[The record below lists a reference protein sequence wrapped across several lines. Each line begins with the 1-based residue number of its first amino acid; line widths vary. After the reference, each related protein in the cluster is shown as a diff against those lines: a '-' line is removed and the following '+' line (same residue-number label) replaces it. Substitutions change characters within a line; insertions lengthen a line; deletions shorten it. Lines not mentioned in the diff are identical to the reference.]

1 MSSGHFR
8 FRIYPWSSLR
18 MAILCNVGACT
29 AQSWLVDNHPGCYVS
44 TRNMDIVQYWKQA
57 IRWVVLWYAMH
68 WEKCFSS
75 LSDFGYPPLHMGLS
89 KNGVYII
96 ILYCIYPN
104 HGHFMGNM
112 THDDSPSKIGCI
124 LFSDKPPWKID
135 PKQILLVRS
144 GILKEESARWFWL
157 VYPPRP
163 KMGLRDPLRAHGRG
177 RFFFQVV

>member
-1 MSSGHFR
+1 MVEFTDGNSVQRRCLYGAVLTCRQSSWMLRVNPQHGYSSILKTSDSVGRPLVCHALGKVFQLTFR
-8 FRIYPWSSLR
+8 F
-18 MAILCNVGACT
+18 
-29 AQSWLVDNHPGCYVS
+29 WLS
-44 TRNMDIVQYWKQA
+44 
-57 IRWVVLWYAMH
+57 
-68 WEKCFSS
+68 
-75 LSDFGYPPLHMGLS
+75 PPLHMGLS

-163 KMGLRDPLRAHGRG
+163 KMPSNCWTSWPAACARPGTF
-177 RFFFQVV
+177 FFFQVV